1 MAGGASWA
9 PELVIGGAKPP
20 APPRSPIPP
29 AMKAAI
35 TRFRITLSMD
45 RQQNH
50 REFAVAR
57 QGGVVLVRT
66 AVNEKKFIAGREI
79 CIAICI
85 KVGHATRLGGRNLSS
100 GRRVGRTSIHLMP
113 ALYRNR
119 INSG

>member
-1 MAGGASWA
+1 MSGRASWA
-9 PELVIGGAKPP
+9 PEPVTGA
-20 APPRSPIPP
+20 AEAAVPPRSPNPP

-66 AVNEKKFIAGREI
+66 ATHKKTFIAVREI
-79 CIAICI
+79 CCGMVYGIAAMI
-85 KVGHATRLGGRNLSS
+85 A
-100 GRRVGRTSIHLMP
+100 LMTQP
-113 ALYRNR
+113 RAASTAEAEHPRFP
-119 INSG
+119 

>member
-1 MAGGASWA
+1 MAGSASWA
-9 PELVIGGAKPP
+9 PEPITGA
-20 APPRSPIPP
+20 AEAAVPPRSPNPL

-66 AVNEKKFIAGREI
+66 ATNEKRFIAGREI

-100 GRRVGRTSIHLMP
+100 GRKVGRTSIHLMP
-113 ALYRNR
+113 ALY
-119 INSG
+119 

>member
-1 MAGGASWA
+1 MAGRASWA
-9 PELVIGGAKPP
+9 PEPVIRA
-20 APPRSPIPP
+20 AEAAVPPRSPIPP

-50 REFAVAR
+50 REFAFAR
-57 QGGVVLVRT
+57 QGRVVLVRT

-85 KVGHATRLGGRNLSS
+85 KVGHATRLGGRNLTRKIH
-100 GRRVGRTSIHLMP
+100 GGLHGTRRFLVRG
-113 ALYRNR
+113 
-119 INSG
+119 

>member
-1 MAGGASWA
+1 MSGRASWA
-9 PELVIGGAKPP
+9 PEPVIGA
-20 APPRSPIPP
+20 AEAAVPPRSPSPP

-66 AVNEKKFIAGREI
+66 ATNMKTFIAVRES
-79 CIAICI
+79 CIE
-85 KVGHATRLGGRNLSS
+85 VGHATRLGGQNL
-100 GRRVGRTSIHLMP
+100 
-113 ALYRNR
+113 ALQLRF
-119 INSG
+119 SFEM

>member
-1 MAGGASWA
+1 MSGRASRA
-9 PELVIGGAKPP
+9 PEPVTGA
-20 APPRSPIPP
+20 AEAAVPPRSPIPP

-66 AVNEKKFIAGREI
+66 ATNKKNFITVREI
-79 CIAICI
+79 CIAICM
-85 KVGHATRLGGRNLSS
+85 KVGHATRLGGRNL
-100 GRRVGRTSIHLMP
+100 
-113 ALYRNR
+113 
-119 INSG
+119 NSGHRAGR